1 MINIEELLSV
11 QSLWLVIK
19 MGYLI
24 AFLLYVLFAVV
35 VMAQVKQM
43 TKTIDAGMNGK
54 LLTASKIHLL
64 FALGLFGL
72 ALVVL

>member
-1 MINIEELLSV
+1 MIDIEQLLSV

-19 MGYLI
+19 VGYLI

-54 LLTASKIHLL
+54 LLVASRLHLL
-64 FALGLFGL
+64 FAVGLFVL

>member
-1 MINIEELLSV
+1 MNNLEQLISV
-11 QSLWLVIK
+11 QSFWLVMK
-19 MGYLI
+19 VGYLI

-35 VMAQVKQM
+35 VMTQVKQM

-54 LLTASKIHLL
+54 LLTVSRAHLL
-64 FALGLFGL
+64 LAVGLFIL

>member
-1 MINIEELLSV
+1 MNNLEQLVSV

-19 MGYLI
+19 IGYLI

-54 LLTASKIHLL
+54 LLIVSRFHLL
-64 FALGLFGL
+64 LAVGLFML

>member
-1 MINIEELLSV
+1 MNSLEQLVSV

-19 MGYLI
+19 IGYLI

-54 LLTASKIHLL
+54 LLVASRFHLL
-64 FALGLFGL
+64 LAVGLFML

>member
-1 MINIEELLSV
+1 MNNLEQLISI
-11 QSLWLVIK
+11 QSLWIVMKI
-19 MGYLI
+19 GYLM

-64 FALGLFGL
+64 FAVGLFGL

>member
-1 MINIEELLSV
+1 MNNLEQLVSV

-54 LLTASKIHLL
+54 LLTASKFHLL
-64 FALGLFGL
+64 LAVGLFML